1 MITIMVTSFS
11 SSSSQS
17 TSTHHDLSEF
27 DINNWPVPLANEP
40 YLEDIKS
47 THDVQQIPAFDIRN
61 ESVHPSEYEEK
72 LAGAIA
78 RVCFLITHFI
88 IKQKHV
94 YNALVK
100 DITIIRPPTTISTKS
115 LKHVLHPKKKQKT
128 N

>member
-1 MITIMVTSFS
+1 MVTFLS
-11 SSSSQS
+11 SSPPEQTSS
-17 TSTHHDLSEF
+17 HHRLS
-27 DINNWPVPLANEP
+27 DYNINNWPVPLANES
-40 YLEDIKS
+40 YLEDIKT

-61 ESVHPSEYEEK
+61 ESIHPSDYEEK

-78 RVCFLITHFI
+78 RVCFSITHFI

-94 YNALVK
+94 FNALVK